1 MSVTSTS
8 PPAAGTTGGAERRT
22 TVRSTNV
29 VPAPLDRLPLF
40 GRGGTLVPLAIVD
53 DDGMVDDDLL
63 TLRVFPG
70 EGAGSIYDDDGETFE
85 YRRGAFALRRYRVRT
100 DGDETVVS
108 LTGVEGGY
116 AKRRRLVFETPEG
129 ASAEVVDT
137 GDPVDVAFRSHL

>member
-1 MSVTSTS
+1 
-8 PPAAGTTGGAERRT
+8 
-22 TVRSTNV
+22 
-29 VPAPLDRLPLF
+29 
-40 GRGGTLVPLAIVD
+40 
-53 DDGMVDDDLL
+53 MVDDELL

-137 GDPVDVAFRSHL
+137 GDPVEVAFRSHL